1 MDAGLQSAKET
12 NRKQGRAMAKDIT
25 RRAFVAGSML
35 LATSLSACA
44 NNSTAEQ
51 NATSQDERS
60 TGSMGSSSTDET
72 ATTQTK
78 EDAATTTVPRPSTC
92 GRLSVDGTNLVDE
105 KGNPAQL
112 KGFSTHGVAWFGQ
125 FVNEECFAQLS
136 GWGANLARLAL
147 YTHENGGWCTDGD
160 HDKLRALLDNGIKYA
175 TEADMYVI
183 VDWHV
188 LQDCDPLVYLDQA
201 KEFWR
206 DISASYADAKN
217 VIYEICNEPNGS
229 ATWDDVRAYAQE
241 IIPIIRANDP
251 AAPIIVGTPTWSQD
265 IHTAAAAPLDFDN
278 VLYALHFYAATHKD
292 DLRNRLRTTV
302 AGGLPVFVSE
312 YGICDASGNG
322 GIDQASANEWM
333 ALLNELNISS
343 ACWSLSNKAESA
355 SMIASTCEKTAGFED
370 SDLTTCG
377 TWFKAMLAGETN
389 ATAATATDD
398 GTTAAVA
405 AQGIASITS
414 CDGTTCAVTVRQSW
428 EDSGKTVNL
437 YDVAVTNTGSAALST
452 WSVDLTFDGQI
463 TLSDSW
469 CATVTQDGQT
479 LHLQPA
485 DYNAAIEPG
494 ACVNNVG
501 LIVKLG

>member
-1 MDAGLQSAKET
+1 
-12 NRKQGRAMAKDIT
+12 
-25 RRAFVAGSML
+25 ML

-44 NNSTAEQ
+44 NNNATEQ
-51 NATSQDERS
+51 NAASRDERS
-60 TGSMGSSSTDET
+60 TGSMGSSSTEET
-72 ATTQTK
+72 ATAQTK
-78 EDAATTTVPRPSTC
+78 EDAATSTVARPSTC
-92 GRLSVDGTNLVDE
+92 GRLRVAGANLVDE

-112 KGFSTHGVAWFGQ
+112 KGFSTHGLAWFGQ
-125 FVNEECFAQLS
+125 YVNEECFAQFS

-160 HDKLRALLDNGIKYA
+160 HDKLCALLDNGIKYA
-175 TEADMYVI
+175 TAADMYVI
-183 VDWHV
+183 IDWHV

-201 KEFWR
+201 KEFWD
-206 DISASYADAKN
+206 DISRSYASANN

-241 IIPIIRANDP
+241 IIPTIRANDP

-265 IHTAAAAPLDFDN
+265 IHTAAATPLDFAN

-302 AGGLPVFVSE
+302 ADGLPVFVSE

-322 GIDQASANEWM
+322 GIDQASANEWI
-333 ALLNELNISS
+333 ALLDELGISS

-355 SMIASTCEKTAGFED
+355 SMIASICEKTAGFED
-370 SDLTTCG
+370 GDLSTCG
-377 TWFKAMLAGETN
+377 TWFKAMLGGETT
-389 ATAATATDD
+389 ASAATATDD
-398 GTTAAVA
+398 GGTATLAA
-405 AQGIASITS
+405 AQGISSIASS
-414 CDGTTCAVTVRQSW
+414 DGTTCAITVRQAW

-437 YDVAVTNTGSAALST
+437 YDVTVTNTGSAALPT
-452 WSVDLTFDGQI
+452 WSVDLTFDGKI

-485 DYNAAIEPG
+485 DYNAAIEAG
-494 ACVNNVG
+494 ATVNNVG